1 MGTTYNSN
9 HTGAEYAHLDGGP
22 SNPGYFSPKLAMGD
36 ANGDGDVNIA
46 DAVAVVTNILGDR
59 TEETFYKYAADMND
73 DGKINIFDVSM
84 LVTAVLNANS
94 TSPAHGMISGI
105 DNIAEEDV
113 HLTKQNNRIYM
124 GIDREGVFTAFQFD
138 VTLPEDVELLG
149 ASLATGGTNHQL
161 TFVKRGDNQY
171 RVVGL
176 SMTNEVFAASDGHL
190 IQLQLSDSSAAGMA
204 KVSNVLF
211 INPVAKDATAIREH
225 RSGEGDEDSIYNLKG
240 QYLGKDKQKLGKGI
254 YVINGKKVYIK

>member
-1 MGTTYNSN
+1 VMTVTT
-9 HTGAEYAHLDGGP
+9 
-22 SNPGYFSPKLAMGD
+22 
-36 ANGDGDVNIA
+36 
-46 DAVAVVTNILGDR
+46 ILGQP
-59 TEETFYKYAADMND
+59 TETLFHQDMADMND
-73 DGKINIFDVSM
+73 DSEIDIFDVSM
-84 LVTAVLNANS
+84 IVTAALNANGS
-94 TSPAHGMISGI
+94 SPAHGMINGI

-113 HLTKQNNRIYM
+113 RLTKQNNRIYM

-138 VTLPEDVELLG
+138 VTLPEGVELLG

-240 QYLGKDKQKLGKGI
+240 QYLGKDRQKLGKGI

>member
-1 MGTTYNSN
+1 M
-9 HTGAEYAHLDGGP
+9 P
-22 SNPGYFSPKLAMGD
+22 
-36 ANGDGDVNIA
+36 
-46 DAVAVVTNILGDR
+46 
-59 TEETFYKYAADMND
+59 
-73 DGKINIFDVSM
+73 
-84 LVTAVLNANS
+84 
-94 TSPAHGMISGI
+94 
-105 DNIAEEDV
+105 
-113 HLTKQNNRIYM
+113 
-124 GIDREGVFTAFQFD
+124 EG
-138 VTLPEDVELLG
+138 VELLG

-240 QYLGKDKQKLGKGI
+240 QYLGKDRQKLGKGI